1 MQNELNPTPA
11 ESPAAAETL
20 TTTAAS
26 TATPPSPP
34 VVNAATPI
42 ATVQPA
48 TLNYIVVG
56 LVCLVIGAIM
66 GMVLAQRM
74 ESSAGIDQT
83 QVAAIIN
90 SAVATAVAAVPQ
102 TAVGTAQ
109 GLNENTVYTVAT
121 EGDPFI
127 GPEDAPIT
135 IVEFG
140 DFRCGYCRRHF
151 QETFEP
157 LLAAY
162 EGEVRYVF
170 RDYPILSQE
179 SLVAAL
185 GAECAHDQDA
195 FWEFHDRVYDNQ
207 NVLTREQFI
216 SYATDL
222 GLDVATFT
230 TCLDEQQHLEEVV
243 QDYQD
248 GQTLGVGGTPTFFIN
263 GKPLIGAQPYA
274 QFQLRIDAELAAAS
288 TSSAGTN

>member
-1 MQNELNPTPA
+1 
-11 ESPAAAETL
+11 
-20 TTTAAS
+20 
-26 TATPPSPP
+26 
-34 VVNAATPI
+34 
-42 ATVQPA
+42 
-48 TLNYIVVG
+48 
-56 LVCLVIGAIM
+56 M
-66 GMVLAQRM
+66 GMVIAQRM

-83 QVAAIIN
+83 QVEAIIN

-102 TAVGTAQ
+102 NTAATAQ
-109 GLNENTVYTVAT
+109 GLNENTVYTVST
-121 EGDPFI
+121 EGDPFV

-151 QETFEP
+151 EETFEP

-185 GAECAHDQDA
+185 AAECAHDQGA
-195 FWEFHDRVYDNQ
+195 FWEFHDRVYSNQ

-216 SYATDL
+216 SYATEL
-222 GLDVATFT
+222 GLDTATFT
-230 TCLDEQQHLEEVV
+230 TCLDEQQHLDEVV

-263 GKPLIGAQPYA
+263 GKPLIGAQPYS
-274 QFQLRIDAELAAAS
+274 QFQLRFDAELAAATTS
-288 TSSAGTN
+288 TADTN

>member
-1 MQNELNPTPA
+1 MQNDLNPTPNEA
-11 ESPAAAETL
+11 PVTPETAPIP
-20 TTTAAS
+20 TP
-26 TATPPSPP
+26 ATP
-34 VVNAATPI
+34 VV
-42 ATVQPA
+42 TVQPA

-66 GMVLAQRM
+66 GMVIAQRM

-83 QVAAIIN
+83 QVEAIIN

-102 TAVGTAQ
+102 NTAATAQ
-109 GLNENTVYTVAT
+109 GLNENTVYTVST
-121 EGDPFI
+121 EGDPFV

-151 QETFEP
+151 EETFEP

-185 GAECAHDQDA
+185 AAECAPDQGA
-195 FWEFHDRVYDNQ
+195 FWEFHNRVYSNQ

-216 SYATDL
+216 GYATEL
-222 GLDVATFT
+222 GLDGATFT
-230 TCLDEQQHLEEVV
+230 TCLDEQTRGGPP
-243 QDYQD
+243 
-248 GQTLGVGGTPTFFIN
+248 GQSLTATTRSRPEL
-263 GKPLIGAQPYA
+263 LHSR
-274 QFQLRIDAELAAAS
+274 QLPMPWNAMSI
-288 TSSAGTN
+288 

>member
-20 TTTAAS
+20 TA
-26 TATPPSPP
+26 TATTSPPP
-34 VVNAATPI
+34 VVNAATPV

-83 QVAAIIN
+83 QVEAIIN

-102 TAVGTAQ
+102 TAAGGTAQ

-121 EGDPFI
+121 EGDPLI

-140 DFRCGYCRRHF
+140 DFRFGSCRRRF
-151 QETFEP
+151 Q
-157 LLAAY
+157 
-162 EGEVRYVF
+162 
-170 RDYPILSQE
+170 
-179 SLVAAL
+179 
-185 GAECAHDQDA
+185 
-195 FWEFHDRVYDNQ
+195 
-207 NVLTREQFI
+207 
-216 SYATDL
+216 
-222 GLDVATFT
+222 
-230 TCLDEQQHLEEVV
+230 
-243 QDYQD
+243 
-248 GQTLGVGGTPTFFIN
+248 
-263 GKPLIGAQPYA
+263 
-274 QFQLRIDAELAAAS
+274 
-288 TSSAGTN
+288 